1 MKSNIN
7 GIISN
12 VIGTGFNILSIDDFT
27 NWIPTSITIN
37 ATISAD
43 IYSSLPCPKGCSL
56 SGGILANLN
65 PTIVITDDAISDKL
79 LNASAI
85 IAILDVNKPTDN
97 FTPNNIKFAI
107 IPTIPAR

>member
-37 ATISAD
+37 A
-43 IYSSLPCPKGCSL
+43 
-56 SGGILANLN
+56 
-65 PTIVITDDAISDKL
+65 TIVITDDAISDKL